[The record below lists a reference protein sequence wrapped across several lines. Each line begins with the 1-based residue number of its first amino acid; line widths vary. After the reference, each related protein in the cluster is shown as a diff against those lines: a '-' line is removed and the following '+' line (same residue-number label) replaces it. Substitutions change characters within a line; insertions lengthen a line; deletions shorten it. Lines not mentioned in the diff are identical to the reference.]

1 MANAIIY
8 SAVFIKKAKVYK
20 KKYIS
25 LVEDLYELE
34 EKLLEN
40 PQLGN
45 DLGAGLYKIR
55 MAIKS
60 KGKGK
65 SSGFR
70 VITYLVANISTGTV
84 INMLTL
90 YDKSEESSIDKK
102 ELQKLIK
109 HYKLRSTAIQNIT
122 T

>member
-1 MANAIIY
+1 MANEVIY
-8 SAVFIKKAKVYK
+8 SAVFIKKAKIYK
-20 KKYIS
+20 KKYLS
-25 LVEDLYELE
+25 LIEDLYELE
-34 EKLLEN
+34 AKLIAD
-40 PQLGN
+40 PHQGN

-55 MAIKS
+55 LAVKS

-65 SSGFR
+65 SGGFR
-70 VITYLVANISTGTV
+70 IITYLVSNTPEGTV

-109 HYKLRSTAIQNIT
+109 AL
-122 T
+122 

>member
-1 MANAIIY
+1 MVNSIIY
-8 SAVFIKKAKVYK
+8 SSVFIKKAKIYK
-20 KKYIS
+20 KKYLS

-40 PQLGN
+40 PEQGN
-45 DLGAGLYKIR
+45 DLGAGLFKIR
-55 MAIKS
+55 LAINS

-65 SSGFR
+65 SGGFR
-70 VITYLVANISTGTV
+70 IITYLVSNTVEGTI

-102 ELQKLIK
+102 ELQKIIK
-109 HYKLRSTAIQNIT
+109 GL
-122 T
+122 

>member
-1 MANAIIY
+1 MANEVIY
-8 SAVFIKKAKVYK
+8 SNVFIKKAKVYK
-20 KKYIS
+20 KKYLS

-40 PQLGN
+40 PQQGT

-55 MAIKS
+55 LAVKS

-65 SSGFR
+65 SGGFR
-70 VITYLVANISTGTV
+70 IITYLISTTPDGTI

-102 ELQKLIK
+102 ELQKIIK
-109 HYKLRSTAIQNIT
+109 AL
-122 T
+122 

>member
-1 MANAIIY
+1 MANEVIY
-8 SAVFIKKAKVYK
+8 SNVFIKKAKVYK
-20 KKYIS
+20 KKYLS

-40 PQLGN
+40 PQQGT

-55 MAIKS
+55 LAVKS

-65 SSGFR
+65 SGGFR
-70 VITYLVANISTGTV
+70 IITYLVLTTPDGTI

-102 ELQKLIK
+102 ELQKIIK
-109 HYKLRSTAIQNIT
+109 AL
-122 T
+122 